1 MYHRMQTKIYFQTPI
16 NSKLIKY
23 TNQGNMSQYLLTMG
37 IVLYC
42 LICDRSRI
50 LCTVCKH
57 IMVYR
62 DIKNTIMKNIK

>member
-1 MYHRMQTKIYFQTPI
+1 MYHRMQTNINFQTPI
-16 NSKLIKY
+16 NSKLIND

-42 LICDRSRI
+42 LICDRPRI

-57 IMVYR
+57 SMAYR
-62 DIKNTIMKNIK
+62 DIKNTVMKNIK